1 MSTVEEPRNPAPVPG
16 TSNSRAAS
24 GPSAACTALLADDE
38 PHLVAHLAQHLG
50 QLWPELAIVATAGNG
65 LEALERIQELRPDIA
80 FLDIRMPG
88 LSGLEVAAQLTVPC
102 RLVFVTAYDQ
112 FAVEAFEREAVDYLL
127 KPVTD
132 ERLARTVAR
141 LRSSQV
147 PALPEALLAQLRG
160 IIGSAPA
167 APAPAPLRWI
177 KAQAGQTVRLVGVDE
192 VCYFQASDKYTTVVT
207 RDAELLIRTPIKE
220 LAAQLDPAQFW
231 QIHRSTLVNVRQIAA
246 ARQDAM
252 GRLTLALKQR
262 PETLPVSR
270 NYAHLFRQM

>member
-1 MSTVEEPRNPAPVPG
+1 MS
-16 TSNSRAAS
+16 
-24 GPSAACTALLADDE
+24 TALLADDE
-38 PHLVAHLAQHLG
+38 PHLLAHLAQRLAG
-50 QLWPELAIVATAGNG
+50 LWPQLEIVATAGNG
-65 LEALERIQELRPDIA
+65 LEALERIETLRPDIA

-88 LSGLEVAAQLTVPC
+88 LSGLEVAERLTAPC

-112 FAVEAFEREAVDYLL
+112 FAVAAFEREAVDYLL

-141 LRSSQV
+141 LRSSQ
-147 PALPEALLAQLRG
+147 AARLPEALLAQLRDLVG
-160 IIGSAPA
+160 GAPA
-167 APAPAPLRWI
+167 AGNPAVPGPLRWI
-177 KAQAGQTVRLVGVDE
+177 KAQAGQALRLVGVEE
-192 VCYFQASDKYTTVVT
+192 VCYFQANEKYTTVVT

-231 QIHRSTLVNVRQIAA
+231 QIHRATLVNVRQIAA
-246 ARQDAM
+246 ARHDAM
-252 GRLTLALKQR
+252 GRLVLQLKQR

>member
-1 MSTVEEPRNPAPVPG
+1 MS
-16 TSNSRAAS
+16 
-24 GPSAACTALLADDE
+24 TALLADDE
-38 PHLVAHLAQHLG
+38 PHLLAHLAQRLAG
-50 QLWPELAIVATAGNG
+50 LWPQLEIVATAGNG
-65 LEALERIQELRPDIA
+65 LDALERLQALRPDIA

-88 LSGLEVAAQLTVPC
+88 LSGLEVAERLTAPC

-112 FAVEAFEREAVDYLL
+112 FAVAAFEREAVDYLL

-141 LRSSQV
+141 LRSS
-147 PALPEALLAQLRG
+147 PAAQLPEALLAQLRG
-160 IIGSAPA
+160 LVGGASSTA
-167 APAPAPLRWI
+167 APGPLRWI
-177 KAQAGQTVRLVGVDE
+177 KAQAGQTLRLVGVEE
-192 VCYFQASDKYTTVVT
+192 VCYFQASEKYTTVVT

-246 ARQDAM
+246 ARHDAM
-252 GRLTLALKQR
+252 GRLVLQLKQR

>member
-1 MSTVEEPRNPAPVPG
+1 MS
-16 TSNSRAAS
+16 
-24 GPSAACTALLADDE
+24 TALLADDE
-38 PHLVAHLAQHLG
+38 PHLLAHLAQRLAG
-50 QLWPELAIVATAGNG
+50 LWPQLEIVATAGNG
-65 LEALERIQELRPDIA
+65 LDALERIQTLRPDIA

-88 LSGLEVAAQLTVPC
+88 LSGLEVAARLTAPC

-112 FAVEAFEREAVDYLL
+112 FAVAAFEREAVDYLL

-141 LRSSQV
+141 LRSSQGAQV
-147 PALPEALLAQLRG
+147 PEALLAQLRG
-160 IIGSAPA
+160 LLGGAPA
-167 APAPAPLRWI
+167 APGPLRWI
-177 KAQAGQTVRLVGVDE
+177 KAQAGQTLRLVGVEE
-192 VCYFQASDKYTTVVT
+192 VCYFQANEKYTTVVT

-231 QIHRSTLVNVRQIAA
+231 QIHRGTLVNVRQIAA
-246 ARQDAM
+246 ARHDAM
-252 GRLTLALKQR
+252 GRLTLQLKQR

>member
-1 MSTVEEPRNPAPVPG
+1 
-16 TSNSRAAS
+16 
-24 GPSAACTALLADDE
+24 
-38 PHLVAHLAQHLG
+38 VAHLAQRLAG
-50 QLWPELAIVATAGNG
+50 LWPELEILATAGNG
-65 LEALERIQELRPDIA
+65 LEALERIQALRPDIA

-88 LSGLEVAAQLTVPC
+88 LSGLEVAAQLGVPC

-141 LRSSQV
+141 LQSSQ
-147 PALPEALLAQLRG
+147 AGQLPEALLGRLRDLVAA
-160 IIGSAPA
+160 APA
-167 APAPAPLRWI
+167 APGPLRWI
-177 KAQAGQTVRLVGVDE
+177 KAQAGQAVRLVGVDE
-192 VCYFQASDKYTTVVT
+192 VCYFQTSEKYTTVVT

-220 LAAQLDPAQFW
+220 LAEKLDPAQFW

-252 GRLTLALKQR
+252 GRLVLQLKQR

-270 NYAHLFRQM
+270 GFAHLFRQM